1 MQIELTR
8 ALQNAKRAVEALK
21 KANAD
26 ANNARTAKA
35 AETVENA
42 RQQAAIA
49 QQQLARNASVADE
62 IPFKVRALVV
72 NCASKCDFD
81 LVTARRGVGRHCAL
95 SK

>member
-1 MQIELTR
+1 MQIDLTR

-35 AETVENA
+35 AEAVENA

-72 NCASKCDFD
+72 NCANKCDFD